1 MNQNLDTFSPIKM
14 TVSNFVKYIY
24 VSGEK
29 MARNDCKM
37 VKCKSCAFHFE
48 SESKLQ
54 NSHNCSKVLKP
65 SLFLLQTASGN
76 ALEFVWWGKNARINF
91 FTSYWQVFVYN

>member
-1 MNQNLDTFSPIKM
+1 M

-76 ALEFVWWGKNARINF
+76 ALEFVWWGKMLESIFSHRTGKFLYIIDE
-91 FTSYWQVFVYN
+91 